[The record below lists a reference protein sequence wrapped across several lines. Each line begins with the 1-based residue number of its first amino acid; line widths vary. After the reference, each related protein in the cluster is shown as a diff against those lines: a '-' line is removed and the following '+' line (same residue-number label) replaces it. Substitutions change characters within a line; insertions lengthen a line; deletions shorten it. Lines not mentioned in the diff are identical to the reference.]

1 KNGPKTAPL
10 RRDRMHHPL
19 RQIPKLSNSRIL
31 RGSQRSSDKPL
42 TAGMRISSIR
52 LRFRG
57 STRSPRMLRK
67 KKERKP
73 KSIALSLM
81 RDVQG
86 TATEK
91 LRMFE
96 RVRAA
101 GGFAKEDPAQLAEA
115 FAAMEKGSG

>member
-1 KNGPKTAPL
+1 
-10 RRDRMHHPL
+10 
-19 RQIPKLSNSRIL
+19 
-31 RGSQRSSDKPL
+31 
-42 TAGMRISSIR
+42 
-52 LRFRG
+52 
-57 STRSPRMLRK
+57 MLRK

-73 KSIALSLM
+73 KSIALSFM

-115 FAAMEKGSG
+115 ERMLQAFAAMEKGSG